1 MNRAGRFGVFCLPPA
16 TVVAGAGLTAPA
28 VIAEA
33 GEKAAWLLS
42 SCIQPVRQL
51 IVCTKGTEQTQ
62 SFGVNFAPTSCVNS
76 YKGTGTC
83 NANATGNVEIAVGG
97 VTCSFSSL
105 VPPSAKVQYFS
116 GPEQPN
122 GTAGTV
128 NMSFTVN
135 FSAGSQSHTDAA
147 AVACPQ

>member
-1 MNRAGRFGVFCLPPA
+1 MA
-16 TVVAGAGLTAPA
+16 VVELYST
-28 VIAEA
+28 
-33 GEKAAWLLS
+33 
-42 SCIQPVRQL
+42 CRQL